1 MQRTVSVLGDI
12 KDLGELIEG
21 ASIDAARLVPAGD
34 SLRLEMELTRACAE
48 QAGAARGGF
57 LSRQK
62 TPWTKS
68 RLLLEGIKDA
78 AVGRAPEGPGAHPS
92 LLGCE
97 AVTGG
102 YQLTVTSHDGLRLSL
117 TLDRLSGQ
125 FSDIGQP
132 VAAP

>member
-1 MQRTVSVLGDI
+1 MQRTLSVVNDV

-34 SLRLEMELTRACAE
+34 RLRLEMELTRACAE
-48 QAGAARGGF
+48 LAGTVRGG
-57 LSRQK
+57 LLHRPK
-62 TPWTKS
+62 TPWTRS

-78 AVGRAPEGPGAHPS
+78 AVGRAPETPGAHPS

-102 YQLTVTSHDGLRLSL
+102 YKLTVTSHDGLQLSL
-117 TLDRLSGQ
+117 TLDQLNGQ